1 MPQREGK
8 SKEHKERW
16 STKML
21 HLVQTVGLHTRTH
34 AHTHNYITRVIA
46 QLQYRQGTIA
56 QYWRMPSLSLN
67 IDGNTA
73 RPFLECCA
81 CIVAQCACRYYS
93 EAITSSRPP
102 NTRLGRG
109 RWRTIVLWCRS
120 SLPLGVARQT
130 ASNQD
135 EASVW
140 SVEIWLA
147 GGDMQGGRRR
157 WLSPSSYI
165 GKMEMEAR

>member
-1 MPQREGK
+1 MKAPKKSIRHMPQREGK

-34 AHTHNYITRVIA
+34 GHTNNYITRVIA

-56 QYWRMPSLSLN
+56 QYGRMPSLSLN
-67 IDGNTA
+67 IDGNTV

-81 CIVAQCACRYYS
+81 CIVAKCACRYYS

-102 NTRLGRG
+102 PILDWVEGAD
-109 RWRTIVLWCRS
+109 VRS
-120 SLPLGVARQT
+120 
-130 ASNQD
+130 
-135 EASVW
+135 
-140 SVEIWLA
+140 
-147 GGDMQGGRRR
+147 
-157 WLSPSSYI
+157 
-165 GKMEMEAR
+165 